1 MTQNILHV
9 DNLQVHFKNHQHG
22 LFTNPA
28 TIRAVDG
35 VDLTIAN
42 GETLSIVGESGC
54 GKSTLARAILG
65 LLTPTGGRVIFNN
78 KELTTLSKKQMRR
91 ERQHLQMIFQD
102 PLASLNPRLSI
113 GQIVAEPLHN
123 FSPHLTKQAILQQV
137 REILISVGLSTDQ
150 INRYPHELSGGQCQ
164 RVGIARALICHP
176 QLIICDE
183 PVSALDVSIQA
194 QIINLLMDIQKKHHI
209 SLLFIAHDLSI
220 VKHISHHVMVMYQGK
235 VVEHAPCKQLYDRPR
250 HPYTQLLLASVPI
263 PEPVAGRQRLR
274 LINSEKITPI
284 QENIT
289 QHGCAFYARCPI
301 AQPQCEHQAP
311 TLKNL
316 DQHVKVA
323 CHAATT

>member
-1 MTQNILHV
+1 MMTQNILQV
-9 DNLQVHFKNHQHG
+9 DNLQVHFKNHQHS
-22 LFTNPA
+22 LFAKPT

-35 VDLTIAN
+35 VDLAITN

-65 LLTPTGGRVIFNN
+65 LLTPTGGSVIFNN

-137 REILISVGLSTDQ
+137 REILISVGLSADQ
-150 INRYPHELSGGQCQ
+150 LNRYPHELSGGQCQ

-194 QIINLLMDIQKKHHI
+194 QIINLLMDIQKKNHI

-220 VKHISHHVMVMYQGK
+220 VKHISHRVMVMYKGK
-235 VVEHAPCKQLYDRPR
+235 VVELAPRDQLYDRPR

-263 PEPVAGRQRLR
+263 PEPVAGRQRLN
-274 LINSEKITPI
+274 LINAEKIPQETP
-284 QENIT
+284 T
-289 QHGCAFYARCPI
+289 ASGCAFYSRCPI
-301 AQPQCEHQAP
+301 AQPLCAHQTP
-311 TLKNL
+311 LLK
-316 DQHVKVA
+316 DMAVETKVA
-323 CHAATT
+323 CHAVR